1 MRGRKA
7 KSRTIPTD
15 PLFKSRVVTRMVNRV
30 MWGGKRS
37 LAEKIVYG
45 AINNLAEDQKEATQL
60 FEEAVQ
66 KVMPKIEVRSRR
78 VGGATYQVPNP
89 VRHDRSEALAIRW
102 IVEAARN
109 KKGKTMIEHLTDEL
123 KSILQGTGDAIKK
136 KEEIYRVAEA
146 NRAFAHFKW

>member
-7 KSRTIPTD
+7 KSKTIPTD
-15 PLFKSRVVTRMVNRV
+15 PLFKSRVVTRMINRV

-123 KSILQGTGDAIKK
+123 KSTLQGTGDAIKK

-146 NRAFAHFKW
+146 NRAFSHFKW

>member
-7 KSRTIPTD
+7 KSKTIPTD
-15 PLFKSRVVTRMVNRV
+15 PLFKSRVVTRMINRV